1 MRAGGGVEWRR
12 GIVRTSIVAI
22 NTILKIISNK
32 SIASY
37 YSI

>member
-1 MRAGGGVEWRR
+1 MTAGGGVEWRR
-12 GIVRTSIVAI
+12 GIVRTTIVTI
-22 NTILKIISNK
+22 NTILKIIFNK